1 MVIEME
7 IKKALIE
14 KEMQQSY
21 LDYAMSVIVSR
32 ALPDVRDGLKP
43 VHRRVLYSM
52 YELGLMP
59 NKPSRKCARVVGD
72 CLGKYH
78 PHGDM
83 SVYDALVRMAQ
94 DFSLR
99 YPLVK
104 GQGNF
109 GDVSGNPSAAMRYT
123 ECKLAKISAD
133 IILDLEK
140 DTVDFAPNFDNSTK
154 EPVVLPC
161 KVPNLLI
168 NGSSGIAVGMATNL
182 PPHNIT
188 EVIDGVIKQIDNPEI
203 SIEDLFSVIKGPDF
217 PTAGLIC
224 GRNGILEAYKTGRGK
239 INVKAKI
246 LIEDKRLAI
255 VEIPYMINKTSL
267 IENIASLVKD
277 KRIEGIRDIRD
288 ESDRDG
294 MRIVI
299 ELKKDHDPEVVKNKL
314 YRLTTL
320 STSFGIIMLALVN
333 GEPKVLNLKE
343 LIQEFILHRKLV
355 VTRRARFNLK
365 NAEARAHILEGLRIA
380 LTNIDDVVSLIKKA
394 DNVVVARKGLI
405 VNYKLSE
412 LQANAILDMKLQRLT
427 SLETEK
433 LNKEYSE
440 LLVLIKQLKE
450 LLGSESK
457 IFSLIKKEL
466 LEMREKYGDARKTE
480 ILDVEDEIF
489 EEDMVQEGDVV
500 VTVTKSGYI
509 KQVPLELY
517 KQQKRGGQGIIG
529 TGTKEEDVVENI
541 FVTSNL
547 NYLMFFTNKG
557 KVHWLKAYELPLGS
571 RYSKGKAIVNI
582 LHLKDSEKVDN
593 VLPIKDFNS
602 KEFIVFCTKKG
613 IVKKTPL
620 SDFSKPRN
628 GGILAINLKEGDEVV
643 QTRLSPGSLDF
654 VVCSANGLAVRF
666 NEKDVAVTG
675 RTSRGVRGIR
685 LRAGDSIIGFEVA
698 VDEGSL
704 FTVTENGYGKRTSFS
719 EYHKIR
725 RGGKGVKNIIVNSR
739 NGKVVGVKTVLE
751 NDELILVSEKGV
763 VIRISVKDVSQ
774 IGRATQGFRVMKLK
788 EGDRVAMVARVV

>member
-1 MVIEME
+1 ME

>member
-1 MVIEME
+1 ME
-7 IKKALIE
+7 IKKTLIE

-59 NKPSRKCARVVGD
+59 NKPFRKCARVVGD

-94 DFSLR
+94 NFSLR

-109 GDVSGNPSAAMRYT
+109 GSVDGDGAAAMRYT
-123 ECKLAKISAD
+123 EAKLAKISSD

-203 SIEDLFSVIKGPDF
+203 SIEELFSIIKGPDF

-255 VEIPYMINKTSL
+255 TEIPYMVNKTSL

-299 ELKKDHDPEVVKNKL
+299 ELKKDHDPEVVMNKL

-355 VTRRARFNLK
+355 VTRRARFDLK
-365 NAEARAHILEGLRIA
+365 NAEARAHVLEGLRIA
-380 LTNIDDVVSLIKKA
+380 LTNIDEIVSLIKKA
-394 DNVVVARKGLI
+394 ADVAVARSGL
-405 VNYKLSE
+405 VANYKLSE
-412 LQANAILDMKLQRLT
+412 TQANAILEMKLQRLT

-440 LLVLIKQLKE
+440 LLVLIKQLRE
-450 LLGSESK
+450 LLDSESK

-480 ILDVEDEIF
+480 ILDVEEEIF

-643 QTRLSPGSLDF
+643 QTRLSPGNLDF
-654 VVCSANGLAVRF
+654 VVCSSNGLAVRF
-666 NEKDVAVTG
+666 NEKDVAITG

-685 LRAGDSIIGFEVA
+685 LRPGDSIIGFEVA
-698 VDEGSL
+698 VNEGSL
-704 FTVTENGYGKRTSFS
+704 FTVTENGYGKRTSFN

-739 NGKVVGVKTVLE
+739 NGKVVGVKTVLDG
-751 NDELILVSEKGV
+751 DELILVSEKGV

-788 EGDRVAMVARVV
+788 DGDRVAMVARVV

>member
-1 MVIEME
+1 ME

-654 VVCSANGLAVRF
+654 VVCSSNGLAVRF